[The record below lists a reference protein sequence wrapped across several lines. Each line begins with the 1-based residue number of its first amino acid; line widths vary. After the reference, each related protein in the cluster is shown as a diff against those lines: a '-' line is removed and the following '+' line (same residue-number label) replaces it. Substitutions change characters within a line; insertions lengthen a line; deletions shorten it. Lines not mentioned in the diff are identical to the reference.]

1 MSVDFD
7 DSDDSAA
14 DVVAATRWVT
24 ADCDHAEFDQERL
37 LLNRRCLFLKD
48 PVGLG
53 REYADR
59 FEEENL
65 DGGW

>member
-7 DSDDSAA
+7 DFAVA
-14 DVVAATRWVT
+14 VVDVVAATHWVT
-24 ADCDHAEFDQERL
+24 ADCDHAEFDPERL
-37 LLNRRCLFLKD
+37 PLNRRYLFLKD
-48 PVGLG
+48 LVGLG

-65 DGGW
+65 DAGW

>member
-7 DSDDSAA
+7 DFAVAA

-24 ADCDHAEFDQERL
+24 ADCDHAEFDQEQL
-37 LLNRRCLFLKD
+37 LLDRRSLFSKD
-48 PVGLG
+48 LVGLG
-53 REYADR
+53 QEYADR

-65 DGGW
+65 DEGW